1 MKYLIPSLALQLIA
15 YASIA
20 VSVASCSQKTVN
32 NLPSTFDASQ
42 AFFEQRYQDIATS
55 LKSRDNLYPKE
66 QYYLAL
72 SYIHLKEQTHYA
84 DAISLLEQAANAGI
98 TDAAWELAQFY
109 ENGTATDINLLKALD
124 WYRIH
129 NSMSHPPSNTVVEY
143 YDEQGKAIS
152 SAKMTEKLESHA
164 RDGDVDAQM
173 QLAKHHYEG
182 SHLINDLSQ
191 ALYWYEA
198 AANQGNQHA
207 ALMLGYFYCR
217 GIGSQKSSSKANHWL
232 NIFNNNLNCN

>member
-15 YASIA
+15 YSSIA
-20 VSVASCSQKTVN
+20 ISVASCSQKPVN
-32 NLPSTFDASQ
+32 NRPPIFDASQ
-42 AFFEQRYQDIATS
+42 AFFEQRYQDISTS

-84 DAISLLEQAANAGI
+84 DALSLFEQAVNAGI
-98 TDAAWELAQFY
+98 TDAAWELAQIY

-129 NSMSHPPSNTVVEY
+129 NSMSRPASNTGVQY

-152 SAKMTEKLESHA
+152 SAKMAEKLKSHA

-173 QLAKHHYEG
+173 QLAKQHYEG
-182 SHLINDLSQ
+182 SHLSNDLSQ

-198 AANQGNQHA
+198 AAKKGNQHA
-207 ALMLGYFYCR
+207 ALISGYFYCR
-217 GIGSQKSSSKANHWL
+217 GIGTQKSSSKANDWL
-232 NIFNNNLNCN
+232 NIFNNTLNCN